1 MASDPSVR
9 GLVIHQALLPYAE
22 RLDYREPASIDLVI
36 IHCTELP
43 DLTTAREF
51 GTRIHYPES
60 ATGNSGHYYIDRD
73 GRVEQWVPPERV
85 AHHVRGFNKRSIGIE
100 LINRGRYPHWLN
112 SNAQDMTEPYT
123 EHQITTLIR
132 LLGFLCAANGK
143 LQWISGH
150 EHLDKEKVPA
160 TDDLKTQVYRKR
172 DPGPLFPWQDVLSSV
187 ALKPYC

>member
-1 MASDPSVR
+1 MNE
-9 GLVIHQALLPYAE
+9 LVIHQAHLPYVE
-22 RLDYREPASIDLVI
+22 RLEQREPASTDLVV

-43 DLTTAREF
+43 DLTTTRKF

-123 EHQITTLIR
+123 EQQIISLIH
-132 LLGFLCAANGK
+132 LLDFLCAANCK
-143 LQWISGH
+143 LQWVCGH
-150 EHLDKEKVPA
+150 EQLDTEKVPA
-160 TDDLKTQVYRKR
+160 TDDPQIQVYRKR
-172 DPGPLFPWQDVLSSV
+172 DPGPLFPWHEVLSSIT
-187 ALKPYC
+187 LKPYR